1 MLRKALLVGSF
12 LLLNSVA
19 FSGLVRAESCPGN
32 PDALGTSRVMKVSA
46 LQGPVGLVSYKKTLD
61 LQDREVVLTFDD
73 GPIPNRTSAVLA
85 SLAKEC
91 VKATFFTVGVMAS
104 AYPKLVQEA
113 AMAGHSIGT
122 HTWSHRY
129 LTQKRNRNTAQY
141 QIGGGLHAANVA
153 LGDQKQSLSPFFR
166 FPGLN
171 HNKRLDAFVAKNG
184 LISVSVD
191 IVADDWLL
199 ITPKEV
205 LKRTLARLEQR
216 GRGIILMHDI
226 HNRTV
231 QMLPELLTELKTR
244 GYKVVHIVPDYQETQ
259 VALNNLNEPDNRAF
273 QLAMVRTR
281 TKLAKLAPVDEAPVV
296 QAPIMVEA
304 APSVEA
310 KPVVATAVKTA
321 KFQTAGLKR
330 ADMSPVSASFTKLEI
345 RGLQ

>member
-1 MLRKALLVGSF
+1 MLRKILLV
-12 LLLNSVA
+12 
-19 FSGLVRAESCPGN
+19 SGLVSTFSIATTGSVGAENCSQN
-32 PDALGTSRVMKVSA
+32 PDALGTSRIMTVSA
-46 LQGPVGLVSYKKTLD
+46 LQGPVGVVSYKKSLD

-73 GPIPNRTSAVLA
+73 GPIPQRTPAILKA
-85 SLAKEC
+85 LAKEC
-91 VKATFFTVGVMAS
+91 VKATFFTVGTMAS
-104 AYPKLVQEA
+104 AYPKLLQEEA
-113 AMAGHSIGT
+113 AAGHSIGT

-129 LTQKRNRNTAQY
+129 LTQSRNRYAAQY

-153 LGDQKQSLSPFFR
+153 LGDHKQALSPFFR

-171 HNKRLDAFVAKNG
+171 HNKRLDAFIAKNG

-231 QMLPELLTELKTR
+231 QMLPELLKELKVR
-244 GYKVVHIVPDYQETQ
+244 GYKVVHIVPDHQETQ
-259 VALNNLNEPDNRAF
+259 VALNNLSEPENKVF
-273 QLAMVRTR
+273 QLAMMR
-281 TKLAKLAPVDEAPVV
+281 TKNRLAKFAPVDESPFMQAPVLV
-296 QAPIMVEA
+296 EMV
-304 APSVEA
+304 PTVEI
-310 KPVVATAVKTA
+310 KPNLTMPVKDVRV
-321 KFQTAGLKR
+321 QTAGLRKGE
-330 ADMSPVSASFTKLEI
+330 MSPVSVSFSKLEI